1 MRSII
6 NKFSIV
12 AIAGVVAMTGC
23 SKEFTEKVPNDAITI
38 DAALSTEAGLD
49 NALSGTYASLRTAN
63 LYGRNFPVTGDLM
76 ADNSFVETKNSGR
89 YITQYNYT
97 FIASDGVFSGMWSNA
112 YRGIMRANQIINATT
127 TGANVAKIKAQ
138 ALAVRAL
145 LYFKLV
151 NIYAKPYTED
161 PSALG
166 VPIILTYDPYKLPT
180 RNTVAEVYGQIVNDL
195 QAAFAA
201 APDYRGSVYLS
212 KYAIEGLLSKVYLYM
227 GDNPK
232 AKAAAKDVIDNGGFT
247 LLSAGNFTSYWA
259 DPMGEASKGETLF
272 EVDADVVN
280 NNGFDDLGGIYINGY
295 QDIYAS
301 SQLTS
306 LYSTTDVRLNLFV
319 AGNTKSG
326 APAMKVNKYSNAQNA
341 DRDNPKVMRLS
352 EVYLIAAEASLPA
365 NEADALMYLNM
376 LMAQRDPA
384 FIGYASTGAALLAD
398 IVQERRKELAFEGD
412 RFYDMN
418 RLKQTITR
426 VQNGGAI
433 TAGAGNVNLTI
444 PYPDNRRVG
453 PIPQAEIQ
461 ANVNIASQQN
471 PGY

>member
-6 NKFSIV
+6 NKYSII
-12 AIAGVVAMTGC
+12 AIAGLVTMTGC
-23 SKEFTEKVPNDAITI
+23 SKEFTEKVPYDAITI
-38 DAALSTEAGLD
+38 DAALSTESGLD
-49 NALSGTYASLRTAN
+49 NALNGVYASLRTAN

-97 FIASDGVFSGMWSNA
+97 FIASDGVFTNMWSNS
-112 YRGIMRANQIINATT
+112 YRAIMRANQIINATT

-166 VPIILTYDPYKLPT
+166 VPIVLTYDPYKLPT
-180 RNTVAEVYGQIVNDL
+180 RNTVAEVYGQIVSDL
-195 QAAFAA
+195 QAAIAA
-201 APDYRGSVYLS
+201 DPDYRGSVYLS
-212 KYAIEGLLSKVYLYM
+212 KYAIEGLLAKVYLYM

-232 AKAAAKDVIDNGGFT
+232 AKAAAKDVIENGGFT
-247 LLSAGNFTSYWA
+247 LLSAADFNSYWA
-259 DPMGEASKGETLF
+259 DPMGETTKGETLF

-306 LYSTTDVRLNLFV
+306 LYSASDVRLNLFV
-319 AGNTKSG
+319 SGNTKAG
-326 APAMKVNKYSNAQNA
+326 PAAMKVKKYSNAQNA

-384 FIGYASTGAALLAD
+384 FVGYASTGTALLAD

-418 RLKQTITR
+418 RLKQPITR

-453 PIPQAEIQ
+453 PIPQSEIQ